1 MAGRFMDDLKVL
13 KSARV
18 LIVEDSPSD
27 VRLIREALRSSELIV
42 HLSVCKDGAEALEF
56 LQQAKNTPHTLPD
69 LILLDLNL
77 PRKSGHEVLNEIKHD
92 PRLKKIPVLIMS
104 SSADERDL
112 MAAYELNAN
121 CYIRKP
127 SDLLEYERVVRA
139 IEDFWLSTVT
149 LPETYNVSPVALG
162 RAAGDQVVR

>member
-1 MAGRFMDDLKVL
+1 MDDLKVL

-27 VRLIREALRSSELIV
+27 VRLIREALRDSDLVV

-56 LQQAKNTPHTLPD
+56 LQQAKNDPHVLPD
-69 LILLDLNL
+69 IILLDLNL
-77 PRKSGHEVLNEIKHD
+77 PRKSGHEVLDEIKHD
-92 PRLKKIPVLIMS
+92 ARLKKIPVLIMS
-104 SSADERDL
+104 SSDDERDL
-112 MAAYELNAN
+112 AAAYELNAN

-127 SDLLEYERVVRA
+127 SDLHEYEKVVRA

-149 LPETYNVSPVALG
+149 LPETYNVATPTLV
-162 RAAGDQVVR
+162 RAAGSPAIR